1 MKRFFAFVLAFWMIL
16 SACANDIDATSSVS
30 SEESFISSE
39 GSSEDLASNEV
50 SSEEPVSSE
59 ESVVA
64 VSSEETVS
72 KEPKPFVPVT
82 SVSDYFEKKTFSL
95 SYFSYS
101 IEYLFHEPMR
111 DTGEKRPL
119 VIFLHGLRDS
129 VTINDLGTADPI
141 VKSLMALENEDE
153 KYSTYAL
160 VPSTP
165 LPNEGWWNDTQ
176 LSLFKHMIKELVKEY
191 NIDPC
196 RVYIS
201 GISMGGMVT
210 CQLVNEMM
218 PYSFAAAVPMSG
230 AYNLT
235 SPDMVHDT
243 AFRIYHSAVDGTVNV
258 SQSRNLAKQ
267 LKDSGH
273 PKFEYIEFKE
283 GSHVSPIYKVFRDN
297 RREFFDWLF
306 EQKLPNS
313 TLTMPF

>member
-1 MKRFFAFVLAFWMIL
+1 MTRFLALFLVFVLLTGF
-16 SACANDIDATSSVS
+16 SSCDKEPPVS
-30 SEESFISSE
+30 SLADSEITSEPSTISSE
-39 GSSEDLASNEV
+39 D
-50 SSEEPVSSE
+50 E
-59 ESVVA
+59 ESQI
-64 VSSEETVS
+64 SSLTDDESS
-72 KEPKPFVPVT
+72 KEVEFSYIT
-82 SVSDYFEKKTFSL
+82 STMDYFESYSFSL
-95 SYFSYS
+95 GSK
-101 IEYLFHEPMR
+101 EATVHYLFHEPIR
-111 DTGEKRPL
+111 DTGKDYPL
-119 VIFLHGLRDS
+119 VIYLHGLGTRVDS
-129 VTINDLGTADPI
+129 TQLGATEQIVNKLIN
-141 VKSLMALENEDE
+141 LENESE
-153 KYSTYAL
+153 EYSVYTL

-165 LPNEGWWNDTQ
+165 LHNEGWWTDLQ
-176 LSLFKHMIKELVKEY
+176 LSAFKSLIRELVKEY
-191 NIDPC
+191 NIDLE
-196 RVYIS
+196 RIYIM